1 MATLT
6 VTISEDLNINGKD
19 RGNSVSVDISS
30 VTNVL
35 EQVVN
40 VTTAE
45 IPILQFGADNGNG
58 QLTDGEMQYL
68 RVTNTASSG
77 TCDLR
82 ISDVANSK
90 EYLVRI
96 GAGESYISFL
106 DSLDVNASTD
116 VGGAISLSQ
125 IDVIKAK
132 ASTSLDLE
140 IIAVAT

>member
-6 VTISEDLNINGKD
+6 VTISEELSINGKD
-19 RGNSVSVDISS
+19 RGNSVSVDIAS
-30 VTNVL
+30 VTNVIDR
-35 EQVVN
+35 VVN

-45 IPILQFGADNGNG
+45 IPILNFGADNGSG

-68 RVTNTASSG
+68 RITNTANSG

-82 ISDVANSK
+82 ITDIANSK

-96 GAGESYISFL
+96 GAGQSYLSFL
-106 DSLDVNASTD
+106 DSLDVNTSTD

-125 IDVIKAK
+125 IDIIKAK
-132 ASTSLDLE
+132 ASTALDLE
-140 IIAVAT
+140 IVAVAT